1 MEMIGSL
8 PWYNT
13 MKGQLHAC
21 SDHACYWITRA
32 RACCDVT
39 CAFYNQSGSLP
50 GTCRKINF
58 RYLAYH
64 EMSATIN
71 KCMIP
76 RNFSKYT

>member
-39 CAFYNQSGSLP
+39 CAFYNHCQV
-50 GTCRKINF
+50 
-58 RYLAYH
+58 AYQVH
-64 EMSATIN
+64 AA
-71 KCMIP
+71 K
-76 RNFSKYT
+76 